1 MVILD
6 QKKLPI
12 EALFL
17 ICKCSWEIH
26 GRQGNQDDEMHQ
38 GDEANVDEE
47 HDEDQ
52 FFGLSDVQ
60 GVCAKVLF
68 CCLVEWP
75 CTSSV
80 KEILSKNTF
89 IHYPKR
95 DIGSVSCCRGTKH

>member
-1 MVILD
+1 VVILD
-6 QKKLPI
+6 QKKVPI
-12 EALFL
+12 KALFL
-17 ICKCSWEIH
+17 ICKCSWEVH

-60 GVCAKVLF
+60 GVCAKVLL
-68 CCLVEWP
+68 CYLVEWP

-80 KEILSKNTF
+80 KEILSKITF
-89 IHYPKR
+89 FGCPKR

>member
-1 MVILD
+1 
-6 QKKLPI
+6 
-12 EALFL
+12 
-17 ICKCSWEIH
+17 
-26 GRQGNQDDEMHQ
+26 MHQ

-60 GVCAKVLF
+60 GVCAKVLL
-68 CCLVEWP
+68 CYLVEWP

-80 KEILSKNTF
+80 KEILSKITF
-89 IHYPKR
+89 FGCPKR